1 MDVSYKHDFSVKV
14 GSTKHTLQLS
24 CDIKNV
30 LNMFNSRWGVMKQ
43 MNTKLNSGRILKYEG
58 TDAEGYALFST
69 PAAVNPGTQKWVYNY
84 AVGQCWYASVG
95 IKYIFN

>member
-1 MDVSYKHDFSVKV
+1 MLLDTFLAVAEL
-14 GSTKHTLQLS
+14 GSFTKAAERLYLS
-24 CDIKNV
+24 PTA
-30 LNMFNSRWGVMKQ
+30 VMKQ
-43 MNTKLNSGRILKYEG
+43 MNTKPNSGRILKYEG